1 MFITNLIFNKLTIYL
16 FQIAGNANE
25 EQTLIAAIAYIDRN
39 DMLQKVLNEL
49 FHLFR
54 FESIEH
60 VGQALNVVLEAMS
73 KHIAERHIQ
82 ISGR

>member
-1 MFITNLIFNKLTIYL
+1 MHYNLILYAYSGS

-25 EQTLIAAIAYIDRN
+25 EQILIAALAYIDRN

-54 FESIEH
+54 FESIEY
-60 VGQALNVVLEAMS
+60 VGQALNIVLEAMS
-73 KHIAERHIQ
+73 KHITERHIQ